1 MQEVFEGNVA
11 TITVNVIVDGDHT
24 AATIDTST
32 TRLSTHPF
40 STPTVTTPSTGVY
53 KIKFS
58 GLNPALSVDDN
69 DDGLSCAVNGSIS
82 GTAWTEYHVPL
93 KVSAN
98 MRGTDN
104 ASTFDHT
111 TDEVVTDAA
120 SRTASQATGFS
131 VHSAADVVTA
141 LQAVANDFKADTS
154 SLASQSSVDVID
166 SIVDAIKLKTDQLA
180 FTVAGQVDANA
191 LTGGSSL
198 TASDVY
204 TEFTSGSNADAFKA
218 DVSTLATQAS
228 VDTVDSNVD
237 AILLDTNELQLNQG
251 DWATATGFST
261 HSSADVVSGLQ
272 AVSADFKAD
281 VSSLLTTASYNASIP
296 SNFSTL
302 LIGTGADAGKVTT
315 SNPASGGGSLH
326 TAQDVADLILANPSN
341 LLVTNA
347 TGQVETSNASGGTT
361 ASEVVTAMQAVAND
375 FKADVSGVS
384 TFDHTVDTVT
394 TDSAS
399 REASKATGFSTHSSA
414 DVASDVWDQSHSS
427 HTISGSFGAHL
438 LLSTNQNH
446 EVQITGSNH
455 IAADV
460 HEFQDNSL
468 TADAT
473 DATFVAEVGGSGSGG
488 ATAQEVYDLFTSGT
502 NEDAFKAD
510 TTLLAKS
517 SELAQL
523 AAGGT
528 GLNQI
533 TVRVQDALGNALQGA
548 KINIDDT
555 VISLI
560 TPVSGEVIFNLDF
573 GSSKFDVLPPAGYD
587 TPASQTLNVTG
598 DGTVIFTLSESSTST
613 GGSVNWIG

>member
-1 MQEVFEGNVA
+1 MQEVFEGSVA

-120 SRTASQATGFS
+120 SRAASQASGFS
-131 VHSAADVVTA
+131 THSASDVVTALQAIANDFKADTSGLSTHDAAAVVTA

-154 SLASQSSVDVID
+154 GLSTFDHA
-166 SIVDAIKLKTDQLA
+166 TDQVVA
-180 FTVAGQVDANA
+180 SNMRGTDGANTVAPDNA
-191 LTGGSSL
+191 SISSI
-198 TASDVY
+198 
-204 TEFTSGSNADAFKA
+204 
-218 DVSTLATQAS
+218 LA
-228 VDTVDSNVD
+228 
-237 AILLDTNELQLNQG
+237 DTNELQQNQG

-261 HSSADVVSGLQ
+261 HNASDVVSGLQ
-272 AVSADFKAD
+272 AVSGDFKAD
-281 VSSLLTTASYNASIP
+281 VSSLLTTAAYNSSLP

-302 LIGTGADAGKVTT
+302 IIGTGADAGKVTT
-315 SNPASGGGSLH
+315 SNPASGSGSNH
-326 TAQDVADLILANPSN
+326 TAADVAALILATPANK
-341 LLVTNA
+341 LVTNA
-347 TGQVETSNASGGTT
+347 SGQVETSNASGGGAT
-361 ASEVVTAMQAVAND
+361 AAEVVTAMQAVADD
-375 FKADVSGVS
+375 FKADVSGLS
-384 TFDHTVDTVT
+384 TFDHSIDVVT
-394 TDSAS
+394 TDTAS
-399 REASKATGFSTHSSA
+399 RNASKATGFSTHSAA
-414 DVASDVWDQSHSS
+414 DVASSVWDQPHAS
-427 HTISGSFGAHL
+427 HTINGTFGAHL
-438 LLSTNQNH
+438 LISTSQNH
-446 EVQITGSNH
+446 EVQVTGSNH

-473 DATFVAEVGGSGSGG
+473 DATFVAEVGSSGSGGG
-488 ATAQEVYDLFTSGT
+488 ATAQEIYDLFTSGS

-533 TVRVQDALGNALQGA
+533 TVRVQDAAGDALQGA
-548 KINIDDT
+548 KVNIDDT

-560 TPVSGEVIFNLDF
+560 TPISGEVIFNLDF
-573 GSSKFDVLPPAGYD
+573 GSTKFDVLPPAGYD
-587 TPASQTLNVTG
+587 TPTSQTINITG
-598 DGTVIFTLSESSTST
+598 DGNLVFTLNETTPSS
-613 GGSVNWIG
+613 GGSVEWVG